1 MKNSW
6 NIYSRDIKNI
16 VTNWV
21 VAIIIGGLILLPS
34 LYAWL
39 NIKASWDPYGQT
51 DEIPVGVV
59 NEDEGATVRGE
70 KIHVGNDLVE
80 TLKDNDSMNW
90 QFVDRKEAMDKVEYG
105 DFYAV
110 IMIPSD
116 FSEQLSTVISDSPQ
130 KASME
135 YFVNEKINAIAPKIT
150 EKGASVIVDNISSE
164 FISTVNGVIFDMF
177 NKIGVEIEKDLP
189 DIERFEKYIFTIE
202 KELPEIHDLLD
213 GTLTDANK
221 AGGIISKAQKM
232 VPQAESA
239 ANQGLDT
246 INNTLGFLN
255 NAEKR
260 LDQMGPEIRKG
271 LEKAQQISKDINN
284 FIGDILDTSID
295 FDRVDELADQLNG
308 KVEDSIQTIELVQD
322 ALNQL
327 KETTELTPDQ
337 EAKVDQA
344 LEELATLKGNLEQL
358 QNDAGQLRQV
368 LEEKEG
374 EIKKILTDI
383 QGIAEKTDT
392 RLDEFVKEYTENI
405 EPTVKKEIANAK
417 QTLASAKQILT
428 EVKQTIPEV
437 KSILQ
442 RTDGSLKDGKE
453 MIQDVLGE
461 YPYVNEK
468 VNELADKIRK
478 LQEEADIH
486 DIIDLLQNDPEAERG
501 FFSEPVEL
509 HENKIFPIENYGTGM
524 TPFYT
529 VLSIWVGALLLISL
543 LSTDVLQPER
553 FTGREMYFG
562 RMLTFLTAGIFQT
575 IIVTSGDILL
585 LGVHVV
591 HPFLFILFGLF
602 CSFIF
607 ITIVY
612 TLVSVF
618 GDVGKALAIVLL
630 VFQIAGSGGTYP
642 VVLLPK
648 FFQFINPLLPFTYAI
663 DLMREAVG
671 GIVWERALWD
681 IGFLAL
687 FGLIFIL
694 IGMFLKEHINKLTN
708 GFKKKSKESGL
719 FH

>member
-1 MKNSW
+1 M
-6 NIYSRDIKNI
+6 
-16 VTNWV
+16 

-70 KIHVGNDLVE
+70 KIHVGNDLVK

-130 KASME
+130 KANME
-135 YFVNEKINAIAPKIT
+135 YYVNEKINAIAPKIT
-150 EKGASVIVDNISSE
+150 EKGASVIVENISSE

-213 GTLTDANK
+213 GTLSDADK

-255 NAEKR
+255 DAEKR

-271 LEKAQQISKDINN
+271 LEKAQQISKDIND
-284 FIGDILDTSID
+284 FIGGILDTSID
-295 FDRVDELADQLNG
+295 FDRVDELANQLNG

-337 EAKVDQA
+337 EVKVDQA
-344 LEELATLKGNLEQL
+344 LDELGTLKGNLEQL
-358 QNDAGQLRQV
+358 QDDAGQLRQV

-374 EIKKILTDI
+374 EINKILTDI
-383 QGIAEKTDT
+383 KGIAEKTDT

-437 KSILQ
+437 KNILQ

-585 LGVHVV
+585 LGVHVE

-694 IGMFLKEHINKLTN
+694 IGMFLKEHINKLTD